1 MYAPTRANIP
11 SIAALP
17 LSFSAF
23 SVMNFLANSIIS
35 KLDLISINYSLE
47 FSNDVVFS
55 TKLVSLKDNSS
66 MDFY

>member
-1 MYAPTRANIP
+1 
-11 SIAALP
+11 
-17 LSFSAF
+17 
-23 SVMNFLANSIIS
+23 MNFLANSIIS

-55 TKLVSLKDNSS
+55 TKLVSLKDKSL